1 MSFQGLKG
9 IERTGRGVF
18 EISRFIQSLNPQNPA
33 AKVLLK
39 RAQDSLAL
47 AFRLIKEAHNAE
59 KSYTPEA
66 ETSDASKKES

>member
-1 MSFQGLKG
+1 MPSAELKG
-9 IERTGRGVF
+9 IERIGRGVF
-18 EISRFIQSLNPQNPA
+18 EMSRFIQSLNPRNPA

-39 RAQDSLAL
+39 RAQDAL
-47 AFRLIKEAHNAE
+47 GSAFKSIKEAHSAE